1 MMDPSVLQEQGAR
14 KMKIGKIYK
23 RHHLGIT
30 PMIGLWL
37 RGAGWS
43 RINPSSESAR
53 RLFKGYAAIPPD
65 PYAVRLLRN
74 HLVVIV
80 GAGAGMMRG
89 GAPCGRPSRH
99 HLRWLHRNPLR
110 APWGFLMQKRDVHS
124 NSLIP
129 LHFLPFSDTI

>member
-80 GAGAGMMRG
+80 GVGPLAGALLAITCDGCTG
-89 GAPCGRPSRH
+89 TPCGP
-99 HLRWLHRNPLR
+99 PG
-110 APWGFLMQKRDVHS
+110 GF
-124 NSLIP
+124 
-129 LHFLPFSDTI
+129 